1 MCGILNCW
9 YYMGVFC
16 FSSRRRHTRCALV
29 TGVQTCALPISATTL
44 QNDRSAISGQSP
56 HFGVASLMT
65 AGGHPPEGTDR
76 VRAVNGI
83 LIRAS
88 EMKSVFLVSTILAAA
103 TLVQPAVAQEGAPAA
118 ETGVAAHDGGEGA
131 IVVTAQIG
139 RAHVCTPVTNGQLE
153 CRIWIEHKT

>member
-1 MCGILNCW
+1 M
-9 YYMGVFC
+9 
-16 FSSRRRHTRCALV
+16 
-29 TGVQTCALPISATTL
+29 PETTL
-44 QNDRSAISGQSP
+44 QNDLSAIIGQAP

-65 AGGHPPEGTDR
+65 AGLHPPEGTDR

-131 IVVTAQIG
+131 IVVTARRREESLQSIPAAVSAKIG
-139 RAHVCTPVTNGQLE
+139 RAAGRERVWQYVKISVGA
-153 CRIWIEHKT
+153 R